1 MKDISIRLSSV
12 QDVQRFVGALV
23 PLKGDFEFIADN
35 LILDARSLMGIFGLD
50 LKHPLR
56 LRVYNENPE
65 TMAALAPYRVYTEET
80 QHEQ

>member
-1 MKDISIRLSSV
+1 MKDIWIRLSTV

-56 LRVYNENPE
+56 LRIYNNSPD
-65 TMAALAPYRVYTEET
+65 TIAALAPYRVHTEEI
-80 QHEQ
+80 